1 MKLPLDGVVLEIR
14 RVAQAPGGERSM
26 NSTRRIMVSIFAAI
40 LLSMAHSANG
50 AFPPGNIDALVTRLQ
65 THYQATHSFT
75 AKFTETLSRPGAP
88 PRERSGVVQ
97 YQKPGRM
104 RWEFSGSQPETIVSD
119 GTTIYDYDP
128 GLDQVVET
136 PLRRA
141 AMSRGAAAF
150 LLGVGNLKRDFI
162 PTASTAPSSDGLA
175 HVILKPKGQGDPVE
189 LGVDPA
195 TSNIV
200 TLRLADAM
208 GNVTLLRFNEIKT
221 NPPLESS
228 TFSFK
233 VPPGADIVNADSA
246 SHGAN

>member
-1 MKLPLDGVVLEIR
+1 
-14 RVAQAPGGERSM
+14 
-26 NSTRRIMVSIFAAI
+26 
-40 LLSMAHSANG
+40 MAGHPANG
-50 AFPPGNIDALVTRLQ
+50 ASPSGNIDTLVTRLQ
-65 THYQATHSFT
+65 THYQATHAFT

-88 PRERSGVVQ
+88 PRERSGVVE

-104 RWEFSGSQPETIVSD
+104 RWEFAGSQPETIVSD

-128 GLDQVVET
+128 GLEQVVET
-136 PLRRA
+136 PLKRA
-141 AMSRGAAAF
+141 VMSRGAAAF

-162 PTASTAPSSDGLA
+162 PSAGAASDSDGLV
-175 HVILKPKGQGDPVE
+175 HLVLKPKGQGDPVE
-189 LGVDPA
+189 IGVDPA

-200 TLRLADAM
+200 TLRLADAI

-221 NPPLESS
+221 NPPLDSS

-233 VPPGADIVNADSA
+233 VPPGADIVNADAA

>member
-1 MKLPLDGVVLEIR
+1 
-14 RVAQAPGGERSM
+14 
-26 NSTRRIMVSIFAAI
+26 MVSIFAAI
-40 LLSMAHSANG
+40 LLSMAHPANA
-50 AFPPGNIDALVTRLQ
+50 AFPAGNVDALVARLQ
-65 THYQATHSFT
+65 SHYQATRGFS

-104 RWEFSGSQPETIVSD
+104 RWEFSGAQPETIVSD
-119 GTTIYDYDP
+119 GRTIYDYDP

-136 PLRRA
+136 PLKRA

-162 PTASTAPSSDGLA
+162 PSTGVAQNSDGLA
-175 HVILKPKGQGDPVE
+175 HVVLKPKGQGDPVE
-189 LGVDPA
+189 LGIDPA

-221 NPPLESS
+221 NPPLDSS
-228 TFSFK
+228 VFSFR
-233 VPPGADIVNADSA
+233 VPPGADIVNADAA